1 MTTFQKKLQKDRTN
15 EETANAGLKWDI
27 EDDKYLLESASN
39 KVSVS
44 EIAKTLKRTEG
55 SIKTR
60 IIINILSK
68 CDDNRT
74 NLDSLCTQ
82 YNIDSK
88 DVDVYLQKKDLREKK
103 KTQRI
108 QKNNS
113 SFPSEERVEILQALT
128 LMDKKLNN
136 LDYKLST
143 ILKKVSTN

>member
-15 EETANAGLKWDI
+15 EETSNAGLKWDI
-27 EDDKYLLESASN
+27 EDDKYLLESATN

-44 EIAKTLKRTEG
+44 EIAKTLKRTDG

-60 IIINILSK
+60 IIINILNK
-68 CDDNRT
+68 CDETRT
-74 NLDSLCTQ
+74 NLDSLCIQ
-82 YNIDSK
+82 YNIERK

-108 QKNNS
+108 QKSNS

-128 LMDKKLNN
+128 HMDKKLNM
-136 LDYKLST
+136 LDDKLST
-143 ILKKVSTN
+143 ILKKV

>member
-27 EDDKYLLESASN
+27 EDDKYLLESATN

-68 CDDNRT
+68 CDETRS
-74 NLDSLCTQ
+74 NLDSLCNQ
-82 YNIDSK
+82 YNIERK

-108 QKNNS
+108 QKSNS

-128 LMDKKLNN
+128 HMDKKLNM
-136 LDYKLST
+136 LDEKIST
-143 ILKKVSTN
+143 VLKKVSTN

>member
-74 NLDSLCTQ
+74 NLDSLCNQ
-82 YNIDSK
+82 YNIDIK
-88 DVDVYLQKKDLREKK
+88 DVEVYLQKKDLREKK

-113 SFPSEERVEILQALT
+113 SFTSEERVEILQALT

-136 LDYKLST
+136 LDDKLST
-143 ILKKVSTN
+143 ILKKV

>member
-1 MTTFQKKLQKDRTN
+1 MSTFQKKLQQDRKN
-15 EETANAGLKWDI
+15 EETANAGLKWSAD
-27 EDDKYLLESASN
+27 DDKYLIDSASA
-39 KVSVS
+39 KVPLN
-44 EIAKTLKRTEG
+44 EIAKYLKRTEG

-88 DVDVYLQKKDLREKK
+88 DVEVYLQKKELREKK

-128 LMDKKLNN
+128 HMDKKLHM
-136 LDYKLST
+136 LDDKLST
-143 ILKKVSTN
+143 ILKKV

>member
-15 EETANAGLKWDI
+15 EETSNAGLKWDI
-27 EDDKYLLESASN
+27 EDDKYLLESATN

-68 CDDNRT
+68 CDETRT

-82 YNIDSK
+82 YNVEQK
-88 DVDVYLQKKDLREKK
+88 DVNLYLQKKDLREKK

-108 QKNNS
+108 QKSNS

-128 LMDKKLNN
+128 HMDKKLNM
-136 LDYKLST
+136 LDDKLST
-143 ILKKVSTN
+143 ILKKV